1 MVPKILHY
9 CWFGRNKKP
18 DIILRCMESWKKYLP
33 DYEIREWNEDNFD
46 IHICPYVEQA
56 YTAKKW
62 AYVSDYCRFY
72 VLNKFG
78 GVYVDTDVEFVKNID
93 NLLTSKFMG
102 FAHDNIV
109 ASGLIMATT
118 ANDWFCQA
126 LLNSY
131 VGDNFVFDNPNKILA
146 IGRRGT
152 SILVEHGL
160 QLTGQKQVVEDY
172 IIYPSYMFNPT
183 KGNVYYNLD
192 SRAYTI
198 HHYAATW
205 FPKGA
210 RIRMRIRQYI
220 GSDKMKVYYKIK
232 KFILGR

>member
-1 MVPKILHY
+1 MIPKILHY
-9 CWFGRNKKP
+9 CWFGRNPKP
-18 DIILRCMESWKKYLP
+18 KIVCKCMESWKKYLP

-56 YTAKKW
+56 YAAKKW

-72 VLNKFG
+72 VLNKYG

-93 NLLTSKFMG
+93 NLLFSKFMG
-102 FAHDNIV
+102 FAQNDIIN
-109 ASGLIMATT
+109 SGLIMATT
-118 ANDWFCQA
+118 ANDWFCQE

-131 VGDNFVFDNPNKILA
+131 VGNNFVFDNPNKVLA
-146 IGRRGT
+146 IGKRGT
-152 SILVEHGL
+152 SIFVKHGL
-160 QLTGQKQVVEDY
+160 QLNGLEQKVEDY

-183 KGNVYYNLD
+183 QGDAHYKLD
-192 SRAYTI
+192 GRAYSI

-210 RIRMRIRQYI
+210 RMRNRIRQLI
-220 GSDKMKVYYKIK
+220 GSKNLRLYNKIK
-232 KFILGR
+232 KFFSL